1 MALSKRDQKTLT
13 ITVVLLMGTVV
24 WLFGIEPL
32 YNQYT
37 TLIED
42 VDEEQQEYVQ
52 NQEIL
57 AEAES
62 INEGYARVEAQFP
75 KDDPERDPS
84 EAFNEEVVDLVE
96 EQIGVIPEYS
106 PPTTAE
112 IKGAT
117 GYQFLILPVS
127 VKTTIE
133 KAASLLREIDERGYL
148 IQTAQLTRDA
158 NLDSDE
164 ITVELNLGRIVKIV
178 EEEEIEPRLLRRG
191 GN

>member
-13 ITVVLLMGTVV
+13 ITIVLLMGTVV

-32 YNQYT
+32 YNQYIELEE
-37 TLIED
+37 TLED
-42 VDEEQQEYVQ
+42 ERQEYVQ
-52 NQEIL
+52 NKQIL
-57 AEAES
+57 AEAED

-106 PPTTAE
+106 PPTKLE

-117 GYQFLILPVS
+117 GYEFLILPIS
-127 VKTTIE
+127 VKTTLE

-158 NLDSDE
+158 NLDSNE

-178 EEEEIEPRLLRRG
+178 EEEEISPMMLRRG